1 MNDMKEILLE
11 QLQDIIIQIIEDS
24 DNIFETQTDIRE
36 IIRDIFSSYLDDN
49 YITVKFDSP
58 LGYDSKIALL
68 NKVPN
73 VEWVGELGHRGNTY
87 VRLDKGKFEQKSEL
101 EIKEYLN
108 SLYSEDILLDKHSKI
123 IINK

>member
-24 DNIFETQTDIRE
+24 DNIFEAQTDIRE
-36 IIRDIFSSYLDDN
+36 IISDIFSSYLDDN

-58 LGYDSKIALL
+58 LGCDSKTALL
-68 NKVPN
+68 NKVAN

-87 VRLDKGKFEQKSEL
+87 VRLDREKFENKSEL

-108 SLYSEDILLDKHSKI
+108 SLYNEDILLDKYSKI
-123 IINK
+123 VINK